1 MIDVMPTARRRMY
14 RRMEVDERRAQ
25 VLAHATELFGA
36 YGYDELSMARIAREA
51 GISKALLY
59 HYFPSKR
66 ALFAAALA
74 DAAVE
79 LTAMTQPDPAAT
91 PVAQLTHALSA
102 FLGRV
107 DAHREAYAKLL
118 RSLAVAEVR
127 EIVDAVR
134 AGTAQRIV
142 SGLGAQA
149 DTAAVRTAVAGWL
162 WSIDGAVLSWIEQR
176 DALSA
181 DDLRDVLLGGLAG
194 SLAGAGLPLAF
205 DQDTERV

>member
-1 MIDVMPTARRRMY
+1 MPAARRRAY

-25 VLAHATELFGA
+25 VLAHATELFGER
-36 YGYDELSMARIAREA
+36 GYDELSMSRIAREA

-66 ALFAAALA
+66 ALFGAALA

-79 LTAMTQPDPAAT
+79 LRAMTEPDPSLPPAE
-91 PVAQLTHALSA
+91 QLSA
-102 FLGRV
+102 ALAAFLAWV
-107 DAHREAYAKLL
+107 DANRRAYAKLL

-134 AGTAQRIV
+134 AATAARIV
-142 SGLGAQA
+142 GGLGAEA
-149 DTAAVRTAVAGWL
+149 DTPAVRIAVAGWL
-162 WSIDGAVLSWIEQR
+162 WSIDGAVLAWLDQR

-181 DDLRDVLLGGLAG
+181 DELREVLLGGLAG
-194 SLAGAGLPLAF
+194 ALAGAGVQLAAAP
-205 DQDTERV
+205 RV